1 MKHEQLSHC
10 IQELFQ
16 MIETNTTEGEFVNE
30 KMRTNAKKFCM
41 STKEVNVWNKR
52 SEEIK
57 PCMTLC
63 GLKGLFKENNIDKYK
78 MDLHS

>member
-1 MKHEQLSHC
+1 
-10 IQELFQ
+10 
-16 MIETNTTEGEFVNE
+16 
-30 KMRTNAKKFCM
+30 M

-63 GLKGLFKENNIDKYK
+63 ELKGLFTENNIDKYK
-78 MDLHS
+78 MDLHSLEKYLN